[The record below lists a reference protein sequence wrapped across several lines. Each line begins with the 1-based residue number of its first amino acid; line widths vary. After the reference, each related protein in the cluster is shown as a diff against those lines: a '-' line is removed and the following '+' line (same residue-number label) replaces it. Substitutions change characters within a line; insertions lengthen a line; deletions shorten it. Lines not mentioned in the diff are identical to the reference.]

1 MIDIINIKRAYLAW
15 VGKTLTALIEDWPK
29 GTLIRGHSVIYI
41 QRCYLLCCMYMV
53 IVKNLKQCRCPMWK
67 KNEIIT

>member
-1 MIDIINIKRAYLAW
+1 MIDIINIKRAYLTW

-41 QRCYLLCCMYMV
+41 QRY
-53 IVKNLKQCRCPMWK
+53 
-67 KNEIIT
+67 